1 MIELGALVRSVDD
14 GELGIIMWVD
24 DIAQEPPFI
33 YQIAWMDGLTG
44 LHPTDEF
51 EVIA

>member
-1 MIELGALVRSVDD
+1 MIELGTLIRSVDD
-14 GELGIIMWVD
+14 GELGIIMLVD
-24 DIAQEPPFI
+24 NIDQGSPFI

-44 LHPTDEF
+44 LHLESEF